1 MSDKVTWD
9 DAAEI
14 GILLSQKHGDLSPL
28 AMELNDLHRHVIE
41 LAEFEGERQTFDG
54 EKLEAIRAAWNIE
67 FLDRTQ

>member
-14 GILLSQKHGDLSPL
+14 GILLSQKHADLSPL
-28 AMELNDLHRHVIE
+28 AMELNDLHHHVIE

>member
-14 GILLSQKHGDLSPL
+14 GILLSNKHPDLNPF
-28 AMELNDLHRHVIE
+28 ATDLNDLHRYVTE
-41 LAEFEGERQTFDG
+41 LAEFEGDRKTFSG
-54 EKLEAIRAAWNIE
+54 EKLEAIRAAWDTE